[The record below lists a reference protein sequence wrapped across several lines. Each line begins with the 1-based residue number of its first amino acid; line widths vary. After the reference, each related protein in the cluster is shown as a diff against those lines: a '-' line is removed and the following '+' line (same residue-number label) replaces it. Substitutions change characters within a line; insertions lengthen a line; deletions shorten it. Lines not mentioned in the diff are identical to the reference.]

1 MDAAPITMDDLL
13 ARTVEAR
20 ASDLH
25 LVPGAPP
32 AVRVNGELVS
42 LEGTSRLMP
51 DDTRG
56 LLYRILSTEQQKRLE
71 VERQLDFSHGVPG
84 LARFRV
90 NVHFQRDSLAAAF
103 RHVPEE
109 LRTLEELGL
118 PPTLRELAMRP
129 RGLVLVTGPTGSG
142 KSTTLAAMVDEIN
155 RAKSHHILTIEDPIE
170 FVHRHKR
177 CVVTQREI
185 GTDSP
190 TFAAGLRAAL
200 RQDPDVILLGEMR
213 DLETISTAL
222 TAAETGHLVLATLH
236 TQSAPST
243 IDRVIDVFPPAQQEQ
258 VRMQLANTL
267 QGIITQTL
275 LPTTGRDGRVACLE
289 ILLPDDAVRNLI
301 RQGKVEQI
309 YSVMQTS
316 TQRGMQTMEHGLTD
330 LIKKR
335 VVAVES
341 ALAVSSRKEALVGML
356 ERAGIAVDVAVGDPE
371 PASGLR
377 LAGSS

>member
-1 MDAAPITMDDLL
+1 MDAAPISIDDLL
-13 ARTVEAR
+13 ARTVESG

-32 AVRVNGELVS
+32 SIRLHGDLGA
-42 LEGTSRLMP
+42 LEGTHPLTA
-51 DDTRG
+51 DDTRV
-56 LLYRILSTEQQKRLE
+56 LLYRILSTDQQKRLE
-71 VERQLDFSHGVPG
+71 IDRQLDFSHGVPG

-90 NVHFQRDSLAAAF
+90 NVHFQRGSVAAAF

-118 PPTLRELAMRP
+118 PSSLRDLAMRP

-142 KSTTLAAMVDEIN
+142 KSTTLAAMVDEVN
-155 RAKSHHILTIEDPIE
+155 RVKPHHILTVEDPIE

-185 GTDSP
+185 GTDAAS
-190 TFAAGLRAAL
+190 FADALRAGL

-213 DLETISTAL
+213 DLETIATAL
-222 TAAETGHLVLATLH
+222 TAAETGYLVLATLH

-267 QGIITQTL
+267 QGVVTQTL
-275 LPTTGRDGRVACLE
+275 LATADRSGRVASLE
-289 ILLPDDAVRNLI
+289 ILFPDDAVRNLI

-316 TQRGMQTMEHGLTD
+316 TQRGMQTMEHGLVDLVRKRLVTTD
-330 LIKKR
+330 
-335 VVAVES
+335 A
-341 ALAVSSRKEALVGML
+341 ALAVSSRKEQLLGML
-356 ERAGIAVDVAVGDPE
+356 ERSGIAVTFPSADPV
-371 PASGLR
+371 PSSTLR
-377 LAGSS
+377 IAGNP